1 MSPTAVPGDART
13 PRRADARWVPWVAW
27 FAGLIVV
34 TLLLLL
40 VRARLDKAHV
50 ALVFLLVVLGGS
62 AGGGRGLG
70 ISLAVAAFLSFNFFF
85 LRPYLTL
92 VVADPLDWLVLAAF
106 LITSVVA
113 AQLLFRATSTTEAAM
128 QRAAEVD
135 RLATLGAETLNLTR
149 PEDALRAILGVI
161 RATLGVTAVTACE
174 VFVQESGGGFVL
186 AARSPGDAPEGRDAS
201 HAALGAAR
209 AVVSPSAPPPA
220 STDATDAAGLVG
232 WIFRY
237 DRGAVEL
244 ADGTVRIVDDP
255 AQEAARASR
264 DNELRSLSI
273 PLLVRGETVGVLRV
287 FASRD
292 LVLTYEQA
300 RFLDALAYYA
310 ALGVERG
317 RLVAEAERAESERR
331 LEALRAALLTAVS
344 HDLRTPLTT
353 IKAIA
358 HEIVEGGPRER
369 ARIIEDESDRLD
381 SLVGDLL
388 DLSRI
393 QSGAVHAALEVNT
406 ADDLI
411 GAALQRAEVLLRP
424 RRVDIE
430 VPDDDLLTGRFD
442 LTNAL
447 RAFVNLIENACRYS
461 PPTSPIT
468 IRAER
473 ADGRLRISVLDR
485 GPGVPLEEQDRIF
498 EPFYRPRGTA
508 PDVRG
513 TGLGLSIARGLAMA
527 QGGAVEFEPRQG
539 GGSVFSLLLPAAD
552 GGMPFELEAE
562 ADALFDA

>member
-1 MSPTAVPGDART
+1 MSPTAVPGDARA

-161 RATLGVTAVTACE
+161 RATLGATAVTACE

-186 AARSPGDAPEGRDAS
+186 AARSPDDAPEGRDGS
-201 HAALGAAR
+201 RAALGAVR
-209 AVVSPSAPPPA
+209 AVVSPSAPPSA

-264 DNELRSLSI
+264 DNELRALSI
-273 PLLVRGETVGVLRV
+273 PLLVRGDTVGVLRV

-292 LVLTYEQA
+292 LALTYEQA

-331 LEALRAALLTAVS
+331 LEALRGALLTAVS

-406 ADDLI
+406 ADDII

-430 VPDDDLLTGRFD
+430 VSDDDLLTGRFD

-513 TGLGLSIARGLAMA
+513 TGLGLSIARGLAVA